1 MTAICVDDEPLV
13 LQLSLSLIRE
23 LPQFKQVEGFGG
35 SVEALDWLET
45 PRPDLALLDI
55 DMPAINGIALAIR
68 IKEQYPD
75 TAIIFLTGYTQYA
88 VEAFALHASGY
99 LMKPINQ
106 TFGNFDV
113 FVDGKAVAFNRSKS
127 KELLAY
133 LVDRKGSSVSRTEA
147 FAVLW
152 EDNAYDR
159 SMQKQLDVVIRSLR
173 GTLQE
178 NGIGEILEM
187 KSGNMR
193 IIPELLDCDLYRF
206 FSGDAEAIN
215 EYRGEYMSS
224 YSWASLTE
232 ANVDRHLRNYET

>member
-1 MTAICVDDEPLV
+1 
-13 LQLSLSLIRE
+13 
-23 LPQFKQVEGFGG
+23 
-35 SVEALDWLET
+35 
-45 PRPDLALLDI
+45 
-55 DMPAINGIALAIR
+55 
-68 IKEQYPD
+68 
-75 TAIIFLTGYTQYA
+75 
-88 VEAFALHASGY
+88 
-99 LMKPINQ
+99 MKPINREKLSAEVEYALSGRHARRFSHIQVQ